1 MTLDVIQ
8 VSSLKIKFE
17 SLLDIIDNAIKK
29 SKPIQIPKEVFN
41 QKNNNIKLLK
51 WLQRHKIID
60 ILSLE
65 KPIQVKKKS
74 IRSRERKIEISL
86 LLKAL
91 GVSNSDISKRFKVQT
106 QTVQGYFKNIGKYDN
121 NYLKILNNLL
131 SIIGVSKNTILNDFP
146 NFPIRINIAMIRE
159 RISSTEFEHIERLS
173 KENKLIKFV
182 TGQRLG
188 TRDLLILFPEK

>member
-1 MTLDVIQ
+1 MSIDVIQ

-91 GVSNSDISKRFKVQT
+91 GVSNSDISKRFKVQR
-106 QTVQGYFKNIGKYDN
+106 QTVQGYLKDIGKYN
-121 NYLKILNNLL
+121 STYLEILGAILN
-131 SIIGVSKNTILNDFP
+131 
-146 NFPIRINIAMIRE
+146 
-159 RISSTEFEHIERLS
+159 
-173 KENKLIKFV
+173 
-182 TGQRLG
+182 
-188 TRDLLILFPEK
+188 